1 MLLVATVYS
10 VSMVAQDDMLSH
22 LSQATKERQLASMT
36 GTTTAVIDSVIVQ
49 NMDRITEL
57 EASLTD
63 ELFRDRMVGVQ
74 IVGDYALKLLENP
87 DSVISAAWHRP
98 DAAHDGELFVKALF
112 APGLEAETVDDK
124 LGVLANMTDLMLSL
138 CASYG
143 TDNIWFTLPEGAT
156 LMADT
161 VPSNWINDDGSFLS
175 FDACRRYWYRQ
186 AVDAGK
192 MIFRMW
198 SRTTARAECA

>member
-22 LSQATKERQLASMT
+22 LSQATNERQLASMT

-49 NMDRITEL
+49 NMDRITVL

-87 DSVISAAWHRP
+87 DSVIPAAWHRP
-98 DAAHDGELFVKALF
+98 DGQGKALS
-112 APGLEAETVDDK
+112 A
-124 LGVLANMTDLMLSL
+124 DLILNLSK
-138 CASYG
+138 
-143 TDNIWFTLPEGAT
+143 E
-156 LMADT
+156 
-161 VPSNWINDDGSFLS
+161 
-175 FDACRRYWYRQ
+175 
-186 AVDAGK
+186 
-192 MIFRMW
+192 
-198 SRTTARAECA
+198 